1 MSIAVSND
9 YNICLSYFPFRYSL
23 RLCYDHTP
31 VARDMPHIHGHN
43 HNASKLRHNYTASA
57 ANNAHESDVGKQDT
71 SPTPQVSSPTHPR
84 THSPDSYDGHLSAM
98 DSYGST
104 SSTAS
109 GSSTGTG
116 TGYGSGSGS
125 TQSNANNLAKDRY
138 APNMLQSTASGH
150 QIQEETKRA
159 ETELKAKSNG
169 NESNRSDT
177 GSEELRRILDQ
188 HQRLIEQLLKD
199 REGTNKLLQKVE
211 KEISDLKTENQAL
224 QVIITTNQTVYLS
237 ILI

>member
-1 MSIAVSND
+1 
-9 YNICLSYFPFRYSL
+9 
-23 RLCYDHTP
+23 
-31 VARDMPHIHGHN
+31 MPHIHAHN
-43 HNASKLRHNYTASA
+43 HNTSKLRHNYTASA
-57 ANNAHESDVGKQDT
+57 ANNAHEAEVGKQDT

-84 THSPDSYDGHLSAM
+84 THSPDSYDGQLSAM

-125 TQSNANNLAKDRY
+125 AQNNANNLAKDRY

-159 ETELKAKSNG
+159 ETELKAKSG
-169 NESNRSDT
+169 NDSNRSDT

-188 HQRLIEQLLKD
+188 HQRLIEQLSKD
-199 REGTNKLLQKVE
+199 REGTNKLLRKVE
-211 KEISDLKTENQAL
+211 KEISDLKSENQAL
-224 QVIITTNQTVYLS
+224 QVTIIAKKCLF
-237 ILI
+237 I